1 MKQLL
6 AEMFIWW
13 HKQTLGT
20 RVHTFLRGR
29 HVGTDEAGNRYYKS
43 KKGDRRWVI
52 YNGEADASAIPAGWH
67 GWIHYRVDILP
78 GQDQYEP
85 HFWEKPHQ
93 SNQTGTANAYRPDGS
108 LLARGERP
116 RVSADYDAWT
126 PQ

>member
-1 MKQLL
+1 MQLL

-67 GWIHYRVDILP
+67 GWIHHRVDTLP
-78 GQDQYEP
+78 SEDQYVP

-93 SNQTGTANAYRPDGS
+93 SNQTGTAAAYRPDGS